1 MRAGEG
7 SRAPP
12 PGGAARRGARNTVFQ
27 QVCLKMNGFNDV
39 ARLVPVSERNVR

>member
-1 MRAGEG
+1 MRAVKV
-7 SRAPP
+7 RVRRRP
-12 PGGAARRGARNTVFQ
+12 AARPGARNAVFQ